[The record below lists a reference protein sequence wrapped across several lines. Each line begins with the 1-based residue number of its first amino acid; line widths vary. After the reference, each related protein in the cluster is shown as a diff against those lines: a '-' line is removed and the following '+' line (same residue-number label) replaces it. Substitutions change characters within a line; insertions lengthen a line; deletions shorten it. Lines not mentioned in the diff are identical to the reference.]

1 MRHLIERIFPMLQWN
16 SKFAVVVLVAVSVAA
31 MLAGFH
37 GFHGFG
43 NGGGL
48 NFTW

>member
-1 MRHLIERIFPMLQWN
+1 MRHLIERNCAMLQWN
-16 SKFAVVVLVAVSVAA
+16 SKFAVVVLVAVSLAA

-37 GFHGFG
+37 GFGD
-43 NGGGL
+43 GGGL

>member
-1 MRHLIERIFPMLQWN
+1 MRHLIERISPMLQWN
-16 SKFAVVVLVAVSVAA
+16 SKFAVVVLVAVALAA
-31 MLAGFH
+31 MIAQ
-37 GFHGFG
+37 FHGFG

>member
-16 SKFAVVVLVAVSVAA
+16 SKFAVVVLVAVALAA
-31 MLAGFH
+31 MIAQ
-37 GFHGFG
+37 FHGFG

>member
-1 MRHLIERIFPMLQWN
+1 MRHLIERTYPMLQWN
-16 SKFAVVVLVAVSVAA
+16 SKFAVVVLVAVALAA
-31 MLAGFH
+31 MVA